1 MNPSHRVRASARN
14 QSGVVLFIALIV
26 MVALSIAGI
35 ALLRS
40 VDTSVS
46 VTANLGFRQAS
57 IPPTNWAIEN
67 AVRAL
72 FEKATIADKNKNFKD
87 ENYYAYRVQI
97 KDGGKTEDTH
107 GVPYFLQGTKPDNYP
122 ADFVKETDSAGN
134 TIRYVIERMCRD
146 EGEATV
152 ANCDMSPPK
161 QAYATTAMELNKILI
176 ERVPFY
182 RLTVRIDGP
191 NNTTTFAQA
200 MLR

>member
-1 MNPSHRVRASARN
+1 MKNIRPLPARRH
-14 QSGVVLFIALIV
+14 QTGVVLFIALIV

-57 IPPTNWAIEN
+57 IPPTNWAVEN
-67 AVRAL
+67 AIRAL
-72 FEKATIADKNKNFKD
+72 FEAETIGDPTKNFKD

-97 KDGGKTEDTH
+97 KDGGKTEDKL
-107 GVPYFLQGTKPDNYP
+107 GVPYFLQGVKPDNYP

-146 EGEATV
+146 EGDPTV
-152 ANCDMSPPK
+152 ANCDLSPPK
-161 QAYATTAMELNKILI
+161 QSFATTAMELNKPDVS
-176 ERVPFY
+176 RVPYY

>member
-1 MNPSHRVRASARN
+1 MTLARRYRATRRR

-57 IPPTNWAIEN
+57 IPPTNWAVEN
-67 AVRAL
+67 AIKSL
-72 FEKATIADKNKNFKD
+72 FEAATITDKTANKTG

-97 KDGGKTEDTH
+97 KDGGKPEDSH
-107 GVPYFLQGTKPDNYP
+107 GVPYFLQGVTPSNYP
-122 ADFVKETDSAGN
+122 ADFIKETDSAGN

-146 EGEATV
+146 AGEATV
-152 ANCDMSPPK
+152 SNCDMTPPK

-182 RLTVRIDGP
+182 RLSVRIDGP